1 MLKLNNFDKV
11 LAGDKLLDIKS
22 GQGKPPSQHF
32 TVIFNTFVMMTL
44 FNEFN
49 ARKIH
54 GQRNVFDG
62 VLNNPI
68 FCLIWIGTFVSQ
80 VVIIQYGMLAFNTK
94 ELALDQWMWCLLFGI
109 GTLLWGQLII
119 SVKVDGV

>member
-1 MLKLNNFDKV
+1 
-11 LAGDKLLDIKS
+11 
-22 GQGKPPSQHF
+22 
-32 TVIFNTFVMMTL
+32 MMTL